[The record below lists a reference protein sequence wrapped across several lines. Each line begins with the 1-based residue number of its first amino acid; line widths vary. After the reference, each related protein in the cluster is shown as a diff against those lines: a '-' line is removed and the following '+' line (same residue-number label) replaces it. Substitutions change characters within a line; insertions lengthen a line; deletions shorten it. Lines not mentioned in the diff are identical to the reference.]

1 LEYVITS
8 NPAVIYTANPRPDL
22 SDFDP
27 TYTSKRVAELT
38 GFEPEDFIE
47 HPETW
52 HDRVFPDDLHRYYA
66 ELPILWK
73 EGQHSFEY
81 RFLHKD
87 GTCRWIREEAKAIH
101 DASGKPVEV
110 MGYWSDITGQKQAE
124 AVLQESERR
133 FRQLVESSPVAMA
146 VLSGLQEEVLLVN
159 KKFTEL
165 FGYTMEDV
173 PDLAHWWPLAY
184 PDEKYREELKATWAA
199 RVQHATKK
207 HGEIEPIEATVTCKD
222 GSLRHVEVHASSIG
236 DRNLVSLVDLT
247 ERRRI
252 EEMKDRFMSAVT
264 HELRTPLASIKGY
277 LDLVLSGES
286 GPVLSEVKSNLE
298 VVERNTDRLTSLT
311 DDLLDIQRL
320 QSGKLQVN
328 LEPIDLRE
336 VIEHATSEIKPFMKE
351 KKQRFNVGVSKEPLP
366 ILGDRV
372 RLSQVLMNLLS
383 NASKFTPE
391 GGEIRLTV
399 RDDERIVV
407 VKVADTGIGLRKED
421 LAGVFEPFAAI
432 KKPTHI
438 KGTGLGLSVTKGLI
452 EAHTGRI
459 WAESAGEG
467 KGATF
472 TFALLKRVVK

>member
-1 LEYVITS
+1 
-8 NPAVIYTANPRPDL
+8 
-22 SDFDP
+22 
-27 TYTSKRVAELT
+27 
-38 GFEPEDFIE
+38 
-47 HPETW
+47 
-52 HDRVFPDDLHRYYA
+52 
-66 ELPILWK
+66 
-73 EGQHSFEY
+73 
-81 RFLHKD
+81 
-87 GTCRWIREEAKAIH
+87 
-101 DASGKPVEV
+101 
-110 MGYWSDITGQKQAE
+110 M
-124 AVLQESERR
+124 
-133 FRQLVESSPVAMA
+133 
-146 VLSGLQEEVLLVN
+146 
-159 KKFTEL
+159 
-165 FGYTMEDV
+165 
-173 PDLAHWWPLAY
+173 
-184 PDEKYREELKATWAA
+184 
-199 RVQHATKK
+199 
-207 HGEIEPIEATVTCKD
+207 
-222 GSLRHVEVHASSIG
+222 SSIG
-236 DRNLVSLVDLT
+236 GRNLVSLVDLT
-247 ERRRI
+247 ERKRI

-399 RDDERIVV
+399 RDDEKIVV
-407 VKVADTGIGLRKED
+407 VKVTDTGIGLRKQD
-421 LAGVFEPFAAI
+421 LARVFEPFAAI

-472 TFALLKRVVK
+472 TFALLKRLVK